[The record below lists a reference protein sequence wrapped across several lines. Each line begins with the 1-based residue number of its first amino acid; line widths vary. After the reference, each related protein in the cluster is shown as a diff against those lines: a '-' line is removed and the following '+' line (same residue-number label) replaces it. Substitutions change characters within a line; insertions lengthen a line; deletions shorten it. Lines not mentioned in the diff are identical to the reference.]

1 MKISVII
8 PTYNRKHTL
17 NRAIHSVLSQTSQ
30 PREIIAVDDGSTD
43 GTKKWLAKMYPAIR
57 YIHQSNSGVSAAR
70 NVGIKTAQGDWLAF
84 LDSDDEWLPQK
95 LERQVEAVKKD
106 ADSLFC
112 HTNETWIRNGV
123 RVNQG
128 KKHRKYGGLIFDK
141 CLDIC
146 RISPSSA
153 LFKKSILDDTGLFD
167 EELSVC
173 EDYDLWLRITA
184 SYPVIF
190 LDEPLIKKYGGHEDQ
205 LSRVPAG
212 IEQYRIQSLEKILH
226 TVELTPAQSDAAR
239 KMLLR
244 KMNIYLGGLKKRGRS
259 ELIEK
264 IEKKIAYWTII

>member
-17 NRAIHSVLSQTSQ
+17 NRAIHSVLSQTFQ
-30 PREIIAVDDGSTD
+30 PREIIVVDDGSTD
-43 GTKKWLAKMYPAIR
+43 GTKEWLAKMYPAIR
-57 YIHQSNSGVSAAR
+57 YVHQSNSGVSAAR

-95 LERQVEAVKKD
+95 LERQVAAVKED

-112 HTNETWIRNGV
+112 HTNEIWIRNGV

-167 EELSVC
+167 EELPVC

-184 SYPVIF
+184 SCPVIF
-190 LDEPLIKKYGGHEDQ
+190 LDEPLINKYGGHEDQ
-205 LSRVPAG
+205 LSRVTAG